1 MCQALR
7 WAPFTLTSPMP
18 SSRRLS
24 EPTPALCAR
33 RKLSQQLVCPPQ
45 MSITQEIWW
54 LGCQPLKILDTSL
67 QFVLSVECP
76 PCPLSFGSWEEV
88 RSVSFG
94 SPSRRPPIL
103 KRVFFSDA
111 PFSLYPMLPV
121 EAEAQRRLQCTLGYL
136 DRVILVVHVC

>member
-1 MCQALR
+1 MALR
-7 WAPFTLTSPMP
+7 LKKILLCARHWAGHPSHLTSPMP

-33 RKLSQQLVCPPQ
+33 WKLSQQLVCPPQ
-45 MSITQEIWW
+45 MSITREIWW

-103 KRVFFSDA
+103 KHVFFSQMLLSA
-111 PFSLYPMLPV
+111 SIPCFLWKLKLREGFSALL
-121 EAEAQRRLQCTLGYL
+121 AT
-136 DRVILVVHVC
+136 